1 MKLGLHGKIKG
12 VMDKKKTYAEGMKN
26 RYKDS
31 VKQFNDPVISK
42 RYTEQGFRDVV
53 YAELNLVTE
62 DYAAKKK
69 EFEQEIAMLIVDAR
83 QTIEQEM
90 NAKVKASMDY
100 DVRFNT
106 AFMALTKMDMS
117 TLDDETAFMILGEF
131 AEDNDKL
138 RLCKKVIESENPLAF
153 IKSDGSSR
161 MPKTFGHLEKYLS
174 TVNRLNVIEKMVNGL
189 FVNEQD
195 DPNGGLMV
203 GGIEQWHDGSMVG
216 GTRFNIVNPVM
227 VNTHEGAKMLELA
240 EKFDAFVEER
250 EVNEEDDDQN
260 ADPKSMTYSELVA
273 YLEKHPDA
281 VIE

>member
-1 MKLGLHGKIKG
+1 MKLGLHEKIKA
-12 VMDKKKTYAEGMKN
+12 VMDKKKAYAEGMKN

-42 RYTEQGFRDVV
+42 RYTPQGFRDVV
-53 YAELNLVTE
+53 YAELNPVTE
-62 DYAAKKK
+62 DYSAKKK
-69 EFEQEIAMLIVDAR
+69 EFEQEIAMVIVDAR
-83 QTIEQEM
+83 QNIEQEM

-138 RLCKKVIESENPLAF
+138 RLCKKVIENENPLAF

-174 TVNRLNVIEKMVNGL
+174 AVNRLNEIEKMVEGL

-203 GGIEQWHDGSMVG
+203 GGTELWHDGSMVG
-216 GTRFNIVNPVM
+216 GTRFNIVDPVK
-227 VNTHEGAKMLELA
+227 VDTHEGAKLLELA
-240 EKFDAFVEER
+240 LKLDVFADEIEIV
-250 EVNEEDDDQN
+250 EDDQK
-260 ADPKSMTYSELVA
+260 ADPSNMTYSQLLE
-273 YLEKHPDA
+273 YLETHPDA